1 MVRFT
6 ARASF
11 ALGSFIQYTLKAMLS
26 SSLFPVRVSWSNVS
40 HVTGIAGKILVTFA
54 GRGLK
59 SVLPDYVITAL
70 PVFMFLSSSPKA
82 DTTSAQSNLC
92 RELGARH
99 VKACP
104 LHFSMESI
112 STARRTWQ

>member
-11 ALGSFIQYTLKAMLS
+11 ALGSFKQYTLKAMLS
-26 SSLFPVRVSWSNVS
+26 FSLFPVRVSWSKVL

-70 PVFMFLSSSPKA
+70 PDAPKA

-104 LHFSMESI
+104 LHFSMKSI
-112 STARRTWQ
+112 STTG